1 MLTVEQQDDL
11 VTVNV
16 MGELMLDDF
25 REFEAVVVGELED
38 YERIDVLLDLS
49 NMTGFSIDAA
59 WEDLK
64 FTREHERD
72 FRRIAVVTSDQW
84 LTWLVWL
91 NGAFSGAQVQSF
103 PERQDAEHWLAMQE

>member
-1 MLTVEQQDDL
+1 MLTVEQQNDQ

-25 REFEAVVVGELED
+25 RDFETVVLDELQD
-38 YERIDVLLDLS
+38 HERIDVLLDLS

-72 FRRIAVVTSDQW
+72 FRRIAVVTSEQW
-84 LTWLVWL
+84 LSWLVWL

-103 PERQDAEHWLAMQE
+103 PERQDAEHWLAMPE